1 MKYVYVF
8 RCKANKRLL
17 GFTCK
22 STGVYLPDI
31 STVKWELFKEI
42 ELTKQSKRV
51 MGANPAEI
59 LESIAED
66 GYFLILSDLS
76 LIENA

>member
-8 RCKANKRLL
+8 RDTVNKKLL

-22 STGVYLPDI
+22 STGAYLPNI
-31 STVKWELFKEI
+31 SNVKWELFKEI
-42 ELTKQSKRV
+42 ELTKESKII

-59 LESIAED
+59 LKSIEED
-66 GYFLILSDLS
+66 GYFLILTDLS
-76 LIENA
+76 LFENA

>member
-8 RCKANKRLL
+8 RSPENKKLF

-22 STGVYLPDI
+22 STGSYLPNI
-31 STVKWELFKEI
+31 SNVKWELFREM
-42 ELTKQSKRV
+42 ELTKDSKTV

-59 LESIAED
+59 LQSIAED
-66 GYFLILSDLS
+66 GYFVTLTDLS
-76 LIENA
+76 LIENV

>member
-8 RCKANKRLL
+8 RGAENKKLL

-22 STGVYLPDI
+22 STGAYLPII
-31 STVKWELFKEI
+31 SNVTWELFKEI
-42 ELTKQSKRV
+42 ELTKESKEV

-66 GYFLILSDLS
+66 GYFLML
-76 LIENA
+76 EAA

>member
-8 RCKANKRLL
+8 RCAVNKQLL

-22 STGVYLPDI
+22 STGTYLPEI
-31 STVKWELFKEI
+31 STVKWKLFKEI
-42 ELTKQSKRV
+42 ELTKESKRV

-66 GYFLILSDLS
+66 GYFLILTDLS